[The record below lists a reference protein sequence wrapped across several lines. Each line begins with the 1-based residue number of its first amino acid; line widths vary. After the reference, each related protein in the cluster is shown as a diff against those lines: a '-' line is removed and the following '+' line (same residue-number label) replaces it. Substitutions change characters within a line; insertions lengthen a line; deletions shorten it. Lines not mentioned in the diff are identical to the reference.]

1 MIKFQCD
8 YMEGAH
14 PEIMRRLN
22 EINLD
27 KNDGY
32 GLDHYSAHAMQLIRE
47 ACQCPKAEVRFLVGG
62 TQTNAVVIDSMLR
75 FNEGIIA
82 AQTGHINVHEAGAIE
97 ACGHKVIPAKAVLGK
112 IDLDALE
119 TYLETVT
126 EEFNAVGWEHYV
138 VPRAIYVSMSTEL
151 GTLYSLAELTRLRD
165 LCDRFNLYLY
175 IDGARLGYALAA
187 PACDVTLPDVARLAD
202 VFYIG
207 GTKVGALFGEAVVVT
222 NPAIQVTRGH
232 IKGRGAMLA
241 KGWLLGIQFETL
253 FTDGLYFKIARNAV
267 EQALKLRDVL
277 IEKGYEIYLDS
288 PTNQQFVVMPTERLA
303 TLAEHVGYDVI
314 VTLDAHNTVIRF
326 CTSWATTDTQLAH
339 LISCL

>member
-1 MIKFQCD
+1 MIKFNCD

-22 EINLD
+22 EINLE
-27 KNDGY
+27 KTEGY
-32 GLDHYSAHAMQLIRE
+32 GIDPYSSHAMELIRE
-47 ACQCPKAEVRFLVGG
+47 ACQAPKAEVRFLVGG

-82 AQTGHINVHEAGAIE
+82 PDTGHINVHEAGAIE
-97 ACGHKVIPAKAVLGK
+97 TCGHKVIPAKAVLGK

-119 TYLETVT
+119 TYLETFT
-126 EEFNAVGWEHYV
+126 EELNAVGWEHYV

-151 GTLYSLAELTRLRD
+151 GTLYSLAELTRLRN

-241 KGWLLGIQFETL
+241 KGWLLGVQFETL

-277 IEKGYEIYLDS
+277 VEKGYEIYLDS
-288 PTNQQFVVMPTERLA
+288 PTNQQFVVMPTKRLEV
-303 TLAEHVGYDVI
+303 LSQKVGYDVI
-314 VTLDAHNTVIRF
+314 CTLDAHNTVIRF
-326 CTSWATTDTQLAH
+326 CTSWATTDAQLAH